1 MELSEQ
7 GLQSL
12 CTYSS
17 HDSLLLHEAVGLD
30 LLFFRINESS
40 LEVSVETR
48 SETTDTEAN
57 LDVLSLAETQVASV
71 LLLHFCQNAQ
81 FSSAD

>member
-30 LLFFRINESS
+30 FLFFKINESS
-40 LEVSVETR
+40 LEVSVDIR
-48 SETTDTEAN
+48 SET
-57 LDVLSLAETQVASV
+57 
-71 LLLHFCQNAQ
+71 
-81 FSSAD
+81 

>member
-1 MELSEQ
+1 MSKACRVCALTVLMIVSFYR
-7 GLQSL
+7 S
-12 CTYSS
+12 TA
-17 HDSLLLHEAVGLD
+17 EAVRLD

-40 LEVSVETR
+40 LEVSVDIR
-48 SETTDTEAN
+48 SETTDSEAN
-57 LDVLSLAETQVASV
+57 LDILSLAETQAASV